1 MMNQTSIIG
10 LYIGMAFGGLVA
22 LFLVQRFGPWQALEM
37 VRRATPYIL
46 AIAVASAFIRFL
58 FMAFYR

>member
-1 MMNQTSIIG
+1 MNQTSIIG

-22 LFLVQRFGPWQALEM
+22 LFLVQRFGPWQAIEM
-37 VRRATPYIL
+37 VKKATPYIL

-58 FMAFYR
+58 FMVFYR